1 MNTPQ
6 KPKTLNPIRAALN
19 PITTAKEDKSKGEKM
34 TENDKISNEY
44 DQMLTFA
51 DESHKKDS

>member
-34 TENDKISNEY
+34 IENDKISNEY
-44 DQMLTFA
+44 D
-51 DESHKKDS
+51 